1 MYTYCTHHKAHLMCI
16 QCSSAPSTISAAA
29 EQRQDVEMTYARPL
43 PPNPNSAHCPTN
55 WGPPTN
61 LAQVQIPC
69 SQIRR
74 ESKSRGF
81 AEIGGLQRKGL
92 KREGL
97 AGPGLART
105 LIDLSS
111 YKGGLCGLTVGRRD
125 WEFFSEGFLLPKVM
139 INALLVVLVVP
150 L

>member
-1 MYTYCTHHKAHLMCI
+1 M
-16 QCSSAPSTISAAA
+16 
-29 EQRQDVEMTYARPL
+29 
-43 PPNPNSAHCPTN
+43 
-55 WGPPTN
+55 
-61 LAQVQIPC
+61 
-69 SQIRR
+69 
-74 ESKSRGF
+74 
-81 AEIGGLQRKGL
+81 QRKGL

-111 YKGGLCGLTVGRRD
+111 YKGRLCGLTVGRRD

>member
-1 MYTYCTHHKAHLMCI
+1 MKLPDAIEHMKQITFGVYKSI
-16 QCSSAPSTISAAA
+16 WISIKVKY
-29 EQRQDVEMTYARPL
+29 QSV
-43 PPNPNSAHCPTN
+43 
-55 WGPPTN
+55 
-61 LAQVQIPC
+61 
-69 SQIRR
+69 
-74 ESKSRGF
+74 
-81 AEIGGLQRKGL
+81 
-92 KREGL
+92 